1 VKPNETRAVAGARA
15 IDNAPAPLLESRHQS
30 VEEIFMPDPVLMQKT
45 GEITTIT
52 LNRPEAGNRQTDA
65 LWAQVTEMLN
75 EAGRTSRAIIFK
87 GAGADFCLGREAMGQ
102 QPTTPVEAYGVRER
116 SETIFNLYGAF
127 RNSPAPII
135 AAVQGRAVGLGCAL
149 AALCDITIAGDRARF
164 QFPETAHRI
173 MPTIAFSALVD
184 RVPRKA
190 ATFLIYSAQE
200 IDAQKALSFGLAS
213 DVVPAND
220 LESAINR
227 LVDHLTKMP
236 LAAVLAV
243 KEYSRAAFG
252 IGTQAATDFARNLHA
267 TVNSFSGMRS

>member
-1 VKPNETRAVAGARA
+1 MA
-15 IDNAPAPLLESRHQS
+15 
-30 VEEIFMPDPVLMQKT
+30 DPVLTQKD

-65 LWAQVTEMLN
+65 TWAQVTRMID
-75 EAGRTSRAIIFK
+75 EAAQTSRLILFK
-87 GAGADFCLGREAMGQ
+87 GAGADFCMGREAMGQ
-102 QPTTPVEAYGVRER
+102 QSPSPLEAYTVRDR

-127 RNSPAPII
+127 RNSRAPII
-135 AAVQGRAVGLGCAL
+135 GIVQGRAVGLGCAL
-149 AALCDITIAGDRARF
+149 AALCDITLASDSARF

-190 ATFLIYSAQE
+190 ATFMIYSAQE
-200 IDAQKALSFGLAS
+200 IDARKALTFGIAS
-213 DVVPAND
+213 DVVPASELD
-220 LESAINR
+220 GAVGK
-227 LVDHLTKMP
+227 LVEHFSKMP

-243 KEYSRAAFG
+243 KEYARAAFG